1 MSIVK
6 GEEFTARF
14 SYDFAVS
21 GGAVSTINL
30 VNKDNITLGANCFIT
45 DVYVAEL
52 TALAGATA
60 TVTIGTTGDK
70 DGFFA
75 DVVSLLGSQHALRA
89 GELAGALIWD
99 DTNDHHIAYR
109 PAADIT
115 PCIEIGTAAL
125 TAGKFDVY
133 IKFYQ
138 VA

>member
-6 GEEFTARF
+6 GQKFLARF

-30 VNKDNITLGANCFIT
+30 VNKDNITLGASCIIT
-45 DVYVAEL
+45 DVFVAEL
-52 TALAGATA
+52 TALAGAGA
-60 TVTIGTTGDK
+60 TVTIGTAGDK

-75 DVVSLLGSQHALRA
+75 DVVTLLGSQKALRA
-89 GELAGALIWD
+89 GELAGALIFD
-99 DTNDHHIAYR
+99 DTNDHLIAYR
-109 PAADIT
+109 PAADIV
-115 PCIEIGTAAL
+115 PCIEIGTAVL

-133 IKFYQ
+133 VEYIQ